1 MKKIIDIF
9 QSITITIGFVI
20 VLLFLVPRIFGI
32 IPFIVLS
39 GSMEKEI
46 KTGSVAYVDTNVKVE
61 DIEVGDIIAFK
72 VGKSQVTHRVV
83 SINEDNTF
91 TTKGDANDTVD
102 LNNVKFKNY
111 KGKTILSIPYAGYA
125 LRFVQTKFGYFIMIV
140 FILINLASLMFIK
153 DDNRKVNKKNIK
165 FNNT

>member
-9 QSITITIGFVI
+9 QSVTIVIGLVV

-46 KTGSVAYVDTNVKVE
+46 KTGSIAYVNTNVGVE
-61 DIEVGDIIAFK
+61 DINVGDIIAFK

-91 TTKGDANDTVD
+91 TTKGDANETVD

-111 KGKTILSIPYAGYA
+111 KGKTILSIPYVGYA
-125 LRFVQTKFGYFIMIV
+125 LRFAQTKLGYFTMIV
-140 FILINLASLMFIK
+140 FAAINLWSLLLAK
-153 DDNRKVNKKNIK
+153 DKKYKENIK
-165 FNNT
+165 YNNT

>member
-1 MKKIIDIF
+1 MKKMINIF
-9 QSITITIGFVI
+9 QSITITIGFVVI
-20 VLLFLVPRIFGI
+20 LLFLVPRIFGI
-32 IPFIVLS
+32 VPFIVLS

-46 KTGSVAYVDTNVKVE
+46 KTGSIAYVNTNVRVE
-61 DIEVGDIIAFK
+61 DIKVGDIIAFK
-72 VGKSQVTHRVV
+72 VGNSQVTHRVV

-125 LRFVQTKFGYFIMIV
+125 LRLAQTKFGYFIIIV
-140 FILINLASLMFIK
+140 CALINLGSLILVK
-153 DDNRKVNKKNIK
+153 DNKKIK